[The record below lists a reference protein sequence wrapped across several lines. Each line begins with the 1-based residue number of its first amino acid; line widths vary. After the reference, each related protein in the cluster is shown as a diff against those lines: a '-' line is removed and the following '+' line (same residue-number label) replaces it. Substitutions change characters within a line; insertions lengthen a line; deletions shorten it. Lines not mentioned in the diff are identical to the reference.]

1 VRAVGEPAV
10 WQNSPVPDARAIS
23 WGLFAAWAVHDA
35 EEVLTATSWSR
46 QTTARLRAED
56 WPSWIVDSATVST
69 TQFALAAA
77 IVGVA
82 VLLLARHGARS
93 GARSGVFQAGV
104 LVFGWH
110 GLVHVGQA
118 VLLRG
123 YVPGLV
129 GAVLVVIP
137 YSVWAWR
144 ATGAIPGRH
153 RPSVAV
159 VAGVAVAAIVLT
171 VIAQAL
177 SRLLPG

>member
-1 VRAVGEPAV
+1 
-10 WQNSPVPDARAIS
+10 VPDARAIS

-35 EEVLTATSWSR
+35 EEVLTATAWSR
-46 QTTARLRAED
+46 QTSARLRSEG
-56 WPSWIVDSATVST
+56 WPAWLVNSVTVST
-69 TQFALAAA
+69 TQFAVAVA

-82 VLLLARHGARS
+82 VLLLARHGART
-93 GARSGVFQAGV
+93 GARSAVFQAAV

-144 ATGAIPGRH
+144 ATGAIPGRR

-159 VAGVAVAAIVLT
+159 IAGVAVAAVVLT
-171 VIAQAL
+171 VIAQSL